1 MFVHFEYIH
10 VRYNDKINILMRI
23 IYGNSYCMHTMYRSH
38 PYFSL
43 TQMLPTA
50 QRLLDQLLS
59 SEPNA
64 INSVCGAP
72 DPTAGASANESTA
85 WWLDEALLRDNIRK
99 TLLKFCVPSPVVLSD
114 VNYLNSSSA
123 PPAASEWQSLLRP
136 LRGREPEGLWNLLQ
150 IVRELCRRADSN
162 SGLLLRILTD
172 ELLTCDQVLMWWF
185 QTRVYMHASAVAR
198 ILSST
203 PTPSTSG
210 VSGGGS
216 TGAAPP
222 RPAHPSASINLQLNL
237 NLNLTL
243 NASTS
248 SNCITQ
254 FAAANLCEELVSLW
268 KIVVLSPFLSG
279 AERFALADQ
288 LKHFSIHIL
297 DRLKRVRITINMQN
311 GHRPPHSVQPQQLAL
326 SQVPDK
332 TLLLIFPGTSTSTS
346 TIFVEN

>member
-1 MFVHFEYIH
+1 
-10 VRYNDKINILMRI
+10 
-23 IYGNSYCMHTMYRSH
+23 
-38 PYFSL
+38 
-43 TQMLPTA
+43 MLPTA

-59 SEPNA
+59 PEPNA

-85 WWLDEALLRDNIRK
+85 WWLDEGLLRDNIRK

-162 SGLLLRILTD
+162 AGLLLRILTD
-172 ELLTCDQVLMWWF
+172 ELLACDQVLMWWF

-203 PTPSTSG
+203 PTPSTS
-210 VSGGGS
+210 SGGGAT
-216 TGAAPP
+216 TGGAPP
-222 RPAHPSASINLQLNL
+222 RPPPPSASINLQLNL

-268 KIVVLSPFLSG
+268 RIVVLSPFLSI
-279 AERFALADQ
+279 AERLSLSDQ
-288 LKHFSIHIL
+288 LKYFSLHIL
-297 DRLKRVRITINMQN
+297 ERLKRVRITINMQS
-311 GHRPPHSVQPQQLAL
+311 GHRPPHSVQPQQLVL

-332 TLLLIFPGTSTSTS
+332 TLLLIFPGTLH
-346 TIFVEN
+346 